1 MNKLRWLLV
10 VWTLGM
16 LPAHAHW
23 ADLAVAEV
31 SVGEREA
38 QMTLT
43 FPTGLMAFADDDKN
57 GNLSAAEVAKH
68 QAELQAKLGEKIAL
82 ISGGEAGQ
90 LTAEAAASRVAEGA
104 RITPNTHST
113 VVLKTAWQEPIGAFK
128 IRYELFVP
136 GVSTASAVTTV
147 LRGGR
152 VQNVVFTPEK
162 TEYLQDSSGRS
173 FDLWSF
179 FVLGMQHILE
189 GWDHLLFL
197 LALLMLG
204 GSLGYLLKV
213 ITAFT
218 VAHSI
223 TLFLTAS
230 GVINLPGQLVES
242 GIALSI
248 AWVAAE
254 NLFRRDPKQLER
266 SRWVV
271 TFFFGLLHG
280 MGFAGILGDIGLP
293 KDNLL
298 GSVLGFNLGVE
309 AGQLVFVIP
318 VFLLLWAIRRI
329 PWEARVRWAV
339 SAATVGAGLY
349 WFVERA
355 FLGA

>member
-1 MNKLRWLLV
+1 MNKLRLV
-10 VWTLGM
+10 LAVLVLGI
-16 LPAHAHW
+16 LPAYAHW

-43 FPTGLMAFADDDKN
+43 FPTGLMAFADDDQN
-57 GNLSAAEVAKH
+57 GNLSAAEVARH
-68 QAELQAKLGEKIAL
+68 RAQLQARFAENIAL
-82 ISGGEAGQ
+82 ISGGETGE
-90 LTAEAAASRVAEGA
+90 LTVEAAEMQVAQSA

-113 VVLKTAWQEPIGAFK
+113 LVLKTAWEEPIGVFK

-147 LRGGR
+147 VRR
-152 VQNVVFTPEK
+152 SKVQNVVFTPEK
-162 TEYLQDSSGRS
+162 TEYLQDSNGRN
-173 FDLWSF
+173 FDFFSF
-179 FVLGMQHILE
+179 FILGMQHILE
-189 GWDHLLFL
+189 GLDHLLFL

-223 TLFLTAS
+223 TLFLTAA
-230 GVINLPGQLVES
+230 GVINLPGQFIES

-254 NLFRRDPKQLER
+254 NLFRRDLKSLER
-266 SRWVV
+266 SRWIA

-280 MGFAGILGDIGLP
+280 MGFAGILRDIGLP

-318 VFLLLWAIRRI
+318 VFLLLMALRRI

-355 FLGA
+355 FLGV